1 MIKVHVDVSASR
13 RMLIVASKQARF
25 AAAVA
30 LTKTA
35 VSVKKELSA
44 RMPSELDRP
53 KTGTV
58 RAIRVEKADKNT
70 LTAVVRY
77 NRRGEGVPS
86 EEFLA
91 HNVHGGLRRDKRSE
105 IMLRASGLL
114 PEGMQTIPGAAA
126 KLDGFGNMSRGQ
138 IVSILSFFRT
148 FGVAR
153 WGEDRSGRGGGRKGD
168 LLNSAR
174 MNRAARSR
182 SAAKYFVVMPGDRR
196 MSAGIWQRTD
206 KQAKPVLMF
215 VKRGRYP
222 SRIKMFATGQMVI
235 RRDFN
240 RHFDAAYRQ
249 ALATA
254 R

>member
-1 MIKVHVDVSASR
+1 
-13 RMLIVASKQARF
+13 
-25 AAAVA
+25 
-30 LTKTA
+30 
-35 VSVKKELSA
+35 
-44 RMPSELDRP
+44 MPSELDRP
-53 KTGTV
+53 KTSTV
-58 RAIRVEKADKNT
+58 RAIKVEKATKET

-77 NRRGEGVPS
+77 KRAGEGVPS

-91 HNVHGGLRRDKRSE
+91 HNVHGGLRPDKRSE

-114 PEGMQTIPGAAA
+114 PAGMQTIPGAAA
-126 KLDGFGNMSRGQ
+126 KLDSYGNMSRGQ

-148 FGVAR
+148 FGLAR
-153 WGEDRSGRGGGRKGD
+153 WGEDRSGRGGGIKGD

-182 SAAKYFVVMPGDRR
+182 SAQSYFVVMPGDGRLP
-196 MSAGIWQRTD
+196 AGIWQRTG
-206 KQAKPVLMF
+206 KRAKPVLMF
-215 VKRGRYP
+215 VRRGRYH
-222 SRIKMFATGQMVI
+222 SRIKMFATGQMVV

-240 RHFDAAYRQ
+240 RLFDDAYRQ